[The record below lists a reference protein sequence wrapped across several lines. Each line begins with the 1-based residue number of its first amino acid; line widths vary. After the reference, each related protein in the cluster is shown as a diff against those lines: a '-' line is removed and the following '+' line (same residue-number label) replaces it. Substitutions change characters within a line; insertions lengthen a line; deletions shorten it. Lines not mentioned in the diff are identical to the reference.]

1 MYYTKEI
8 TGHGWCIFD
17 YKTCIMLYEGMTWE
31 EVLEFARKNNL
42 NLRGRIICPIE
53 NTTERMTR

>member
-17 YKTCIMLYEGMTWE
+17 YKTSIMLYEGMTWE
-31 EVLEFARKNNL
+31 EVFEFARKNNVP
-42 NLRGRIICPIE
+42 NREYDRENDEIILY
-53 NTTERMTR
+53 

>member
-1 MYYTKEI
+1 MYYAKEI
-8 TGHGWCIFD
+8 DGHKWCIFD

-42 NLRGRIICPIE
+42 PNREYDRE
-53 NTTERMTR
+53 NNEVILY